1 MSSGGLRAGEG
12 STESALGFS
21 YMWNGG
27 YVGGTFLGPWGLLEL
42 LRLPI
47 VTVAW
52 DLDSVAR
59 WDADGSDLI
68 VFCGWSIAR
77 YVQTPDFVLDHVA
90 QRQDRSAR
98 DGFKMQM
105 GSRCRWVQDADGAPP
120 KGGSLP
126 PQQVGF
132 HSLGS
137 SLATR
142 RGTRAVVRAAHVP
155 CPAKCD
161 QDQAQRFI
169 YTRV

>member
-1 MSSGGLRAGEG
+1 MSSGGLHAGKR

-105 GSRCRWVQDADGAPP
+105 GSRCRW
-120 KGGSLP
+120 
-126 PQQVGF
+126 
-132 HSLGS
+132 
-137 SLATR
+137 
-142 RGTRAVVRAAHVP
+142 
-155 CPAKCD
+155 CPAKRRFSAASTSRIS
-161 QDQAQRFI
+161 QPWLELGYAQRNACSGPCSPCALPRKMRPGPGAEI
-169 YTRV
+169 YLHKSVT